1 MMMMMMMMKMMM
13 MYLSGYLVRSSAVR
27 SILST
32 ERGRDTEENG
42 LGQPLYNQCFRFSFG
57 KIKCRPL

>member
-1 MMMMMMMMKMMM
+1 MITMMMMMMMMM
-13 MYLSGYLVRSSAVR
+13 MYLSGYLVRSSAVL

-42 LGQPLYNQCFRFSFG
+42 LGQTLYSQIISRLFWRN
-57 KIKCRPL
+57 